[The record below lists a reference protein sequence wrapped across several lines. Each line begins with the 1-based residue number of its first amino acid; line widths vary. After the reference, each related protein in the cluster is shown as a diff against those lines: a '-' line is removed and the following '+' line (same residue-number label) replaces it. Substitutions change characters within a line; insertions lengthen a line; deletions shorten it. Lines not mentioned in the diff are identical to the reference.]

1 LYLNAVSS
9 LDAFGPL
16 AVVLA
21 FQPLVHLR
29 LIFRQLSDLLCRLG
43 KITFG
48 VSFDFKI
55 ISGCVDWTFAVVVV
69 AKIEIM
75 RLNFDL

>member
-1 LYLNAVSS
+1 MRQAEFFCEKTLDRWVFLFFLYLNAVSS

-43 KITFG
+43 KITFW
-48 VSFDFKI
+48 VSFDF
-55 ISGCVDWTFAVVVV
+55 
-69 AKIEIM
+69 
-75 RLNFDL
+75 